1 MLTSQIRA
9 GRSLSAPRN
18 EPHHYL
24 GNQRT
29 RSIYVAKASSSAPA
43 DFVSSSLGR
52 DSVEPTSAAE
62 TAATTSLVEFSADMA
77 GSPVSFGFGFAR
89 GRSSEPS
96 LNSITLPSLM
106 SQRRSDARAS
116 FRDSA

>member
-52 DSVEPTSAAE
+52 DSVETTSAAE
-62 TAATTSLVEFSADMA
+62 TTATTSLVEFSPDMA
-77 GSPVSFGFGFAR
+77 GSTVSFGFGFAR

-96 LNSITLPSLM
+96 LNSITWPSLM
-106 SQRRSDARAS
+106 SQ
-116 FRDSA
+116 